1 MLKALYSILRTVNQT
16 ECLPIGQGL
25 VGSACFGRGTEYV
38 RSTRTNSTHSSDV
51 FASFSLH
58 PGILWSAPYS
68 VSISVAHAACHGGPG
83 MACGAWPAWMLR
95 DILRTYSMWNCHY
108 PGSQGRVQPA
118 AEPFET
124 LIPDALRLST
134 KQGGI
139 SRRLSA
145 HNTPI
150 HQWQILGGAKPPGIP
165 TDDAV
170 PAPHLPVCM
179 FFWSRR
185 NGFHKLC
192 LYFVYLPLYLF
203 SSKVPNVQQCPQMSV
218 S

>member
-1 MLKALYSILRTVNQT
+1 MLVLAGAGSMYGVLVRTVHIR
-16 ECLPIGQGL
+16 LM
-25 VGSACFGRGTEYV
+25 S
-38 RSTRTNSTHSSDV
+38 
-51 FASFSLH
+51 SLH
-58 PGILWSAPYS
+58 SLSIQVYCGECSAQCFHFCRACRLSWWPWHGMWRM
-68 VSISVAHAACHGGPG
+68 AGMDAAGH
-83 MACGAWPAWMLR
+83 
-95 DILRTYSMWNCHY
+95 TYSMWNCHY

-124 LIPDALRLST
+124 LNPDALRLST

-150 HQWQILGGAKPPGIP
+150 HQWQILDGAKPPGIP